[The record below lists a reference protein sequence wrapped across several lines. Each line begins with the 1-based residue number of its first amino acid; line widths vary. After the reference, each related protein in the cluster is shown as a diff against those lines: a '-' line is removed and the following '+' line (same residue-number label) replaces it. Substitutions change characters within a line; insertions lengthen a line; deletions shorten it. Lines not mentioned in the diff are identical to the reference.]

1 MNSPPPKLKSTPFNA
16 RPNSPPHAGGIE
28 DVGTTFNPLCSPL
41 LTDLYQLTMCYA
53 YWKANRHLQ
62 PSTFELFFRKNPFKG
77 EFTIF
82 AGLTEVIAFIRNWSL
97 TRKDIDFLE
106 STQAL
111 GAHVDSN
118 FFKWLSKLNT
128 DDVKIYAVKEGTVI
142 FPKEPLI
149 RIEGPLAICQLL
161 ETTIV
166 NLTNYAS
173 LITTNAARMRNA
185 AGEKK
190 VLLEFGLR
198 RAQGPDGAISASRY
212 SFMGGFDG
220 TSNVLAS
227 QMFGIPC
234 RGTNAHSYI
243 CSFTS
248 LKDVTSSILIKNNNN
263 NDDNNNKNDDDDRDI
278 NNQQFID
285 SILKRRKEMNWENT
299 NEGELAAFISYA
311 RGFPNGFLCLVDTY
325 DTLSC
330 GMKNFLLVAHAL
342 YDLGYTPK
350 GIRLDSG
357 DLAYLSI
364 ECRKMIKTY
373 GEKYNIPSFEK
384 LMIVASNDINE
395 DVLTAIEEQGHEINA
410 YGIGTNLVTCQK
422 QPSLGMVYKLVEINN
437 EPRIKLSNETV
448 KMTIPGKKQIYRL
461 YSKNGY
467 PLVDLMTMINEDPPV
482 AGKKIICCHP
492 FFEKKRVYVTP
503 SKVESLLENC
513 TITSAAKSLLEL
525 KQHVKKSLS
534 SIRPDHLRT
543 LNPTPY
549 KVSVSMN
556 LYTYIHE
563 LLNKELPIPELS

>member
-1 MNSPPPKLKSTPFNA
+1 
-16 RPNSPPHAGGIE
+16 
-28 DVGTTFNPLCSPL
+28 
-41 LTDLYQLTMCYA
+41 MCYA

-62 PSTFELFFRKNPFKG
+62 PSTFELFSRKNPFKG

-185 AGEKK
+185 AGEK

-263 NDDNNNKNDDDDRDI
+263 NDDNNDKNDDDDRDI

-285 SILKRRKEMNWENT
+285 SILKQRKEMNWENT

-373 GEKYNIPSFEK
+373 SEKYNIPSFEK

-448 KMTIPGKKQIYRL
+448 KMTIPGKKQNI
-461 YSKNGY
+461 
-467 PLVDLMTMINEDPPV
+467 
-482 AGKKIICCHP
+482 
-492 FFEKKRVYVTP
+492 
-503 SKVESLLENC
+503 
-513 TITSAAKSLLEL
+513 
-525 KQHVKKSLS
+525 
-534 SIRPDHLRT
+534 
-543 LNPTPY
+543 
-549 KVSVSMN
+549 
-556 LYTYIHE
+556 
-563 LLNKELPIPELS
+563 